1 MCVMR
6 VTEHQDEL
14 HLLSLGLKLDPV
26 HVLMCLLSVHE
37 NVLASEDF
45 QMKQKNA
52 ILLQSCFPEQYLNV
66 FTPLV
71 LLKIDVFFR
80 IISSKWYK
88 RF

>member
-14 HLLSLGLKLDPV
+14 HLLSLGQKLDPV

-45 QMKQKNA
+45 QMKQKN
-52 ILLQSCFPEQYLNV
+52 V
-66 FTPLV
+66 FFF
-71 LLKIDVFFR
+71 FFR
-80 IISSKWYK
+80 IISFKWHETC
-88 RF
+88 